1 MYIGAL
7 YKAGDPAQLKATWQ
21 ESAELSEHL
30 TLARDVPEARGH
42 VLFSAEDVEDDRIG
56 ATARVVADHAT
67 ARVVAD
73 HYQRPHGTTALTGPV
88 DGRGTATS
96 GHRGDGRP
104 CPGPGTSTP
113 RARRPRT

>member
-1 MYIGAL
+1 MYIGGPVQGGRPGA
-7 YKAGDPAQLKATWQ
+7 AGATWQ

-42 VLFSAEDVEDDRIG
+42 VLVSAEDVEDDRIG

-73 HYQRPHGTTALTGPV
+73 HYQRPAEP
-88 DGRGTATS
+88 
-96 GHRGDGRP
+96 
-104 CPGPGTSTP
+104 P
-113 RARRPRT
+113 R